1 MISSSSSFKIFIFLI
16 FLFPCFLRRLNGAKE
31 KHGDKKLSVYI
42 YISWLIESNN
52 VRLIA
57 FGEERIGRVGLSR
70 KGKGREKSLPSAG
83 SDYRGQSSYPRRWRK
98 YPNPNICTG
107 CRNGRPHVTLIALV
121 FVTLYIIR

>member
-1 MISSSSSFKIFIFLI
+1 MYGL
-16 FLFPCFLRRLNGAKE
+16 LLLEKE
-31 KHGDKKLSVYI
+31 
-42 YISWLIESNN
+42 ESA
-52 VRLIA
+52 V
-57 FGEERIGRVGLSR
+57 S
-70 KGKGREKSLPSAG
+70 GKGREKSLPSAG